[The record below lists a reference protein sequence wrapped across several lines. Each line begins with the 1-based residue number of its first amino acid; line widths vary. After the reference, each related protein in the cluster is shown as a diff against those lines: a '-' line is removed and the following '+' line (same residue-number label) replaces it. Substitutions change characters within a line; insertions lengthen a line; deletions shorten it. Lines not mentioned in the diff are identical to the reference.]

1 MQYIILQVYLSSK
14 ERKEKV
20 EFGKLNQNSFSKF
33 VALTMFPKDGGGQNE
48 YTTWQGKLRQ
58 KIEEKD
64 TWQAKTSWI
73 VDLETCFAVAARTF
87 PSVPS
92 FNAAAIVE
100 CFPFVCLKMQLFT
113 CMTVLAASQSDPM
126 TEATSCAAETK
137 PWDHWLS
144 SLPCGEEE
152 DRGKGFGRFHLFC
165 TSSHFS
171 FRHQHLLGCSCCTYQ
186 RRCGFCN

>member
-1 MQYIILQVYLSSK
+1 MIRDAVIA
-14 ERKEKV
+14 R
-20 EFGKLNQNSFSKF
+20 
-33 VALTMFPKDGGGQNE
+33 
-48 YTTWQGKLRQ
+48 
-58 KIEEKD
+58 
-64 TWQAKTSWI
+64 QAKTKMDSRKLKKKIPGKPRRAGW
-73 VDLETCFAVAARTF
+73 LTWRLALQLLPGHSHLSPPLTQP
-87 PSVPS
+87 PSLNV
-92 FNAAAIVE
+92 
-100 CFPFVCLKMQLFT
+100 FPFACLKMQLFT

-171 FRHQHLLGCSCCTYQ
+171 FGNQHLLGCSCCAYQ
-186 RRCGFCN
+186 RCCGFCN